1 MNSPLLLNNYFVK
14 ELSYRSNPAFNPEAQ
29 VLRNEGKIHCTVE
42 VGTALSVP
50 DHFMV
55 ALVIVVE
62 PSEVSPALD
71 AYHISLR
78 IEGYFNFKPET
89 DIPQAQKEKM
99 VRLNGSSILMGLARG
114 LVAQATGVS
123 EFGKY
128 LLPPVNFVEIL
139 KEGVEEAVA
148 GSVGTA
154 EVPAM
159 TSGIKT

>member
-14 ELSYRSNPAFNPEAQ
+14 ELSYRSNPAYISVATA
-29 VLRNEGKIHCTVE
+29 RNEGKIQCSIE
-42 VGTALSVP
+42 FGAALSDP

-55 ALVIVVE
+55 ALILVVE
-62 PSEVSPALD
+62 PSTVSPALD
-71 AYHISLR
+71 PYHISMR
-78 IEGYFNFKPET
+78 IEGYFSFKPET
-89 DIPQAQKEKM
+89 DIPQDQKERLVK
-99 VRLNGSSILMGLARG
+99 LNGSSILMGLARG

-128 LLPPVNFVEIL
+128 LLPPVNFVEAF
-139 KEGVEEAVA
+139 KEAEGTVT